1 MPAAPP
7 ARGAP
12 APTLL
17 GWAGARC
24 APLALGDRPAGT
36 ELSSGLAALGIFTSP
51 PLVPWLCAV
60 SVLRGRG
67 AQRSCPRRCS
77 AADTSWA
84 PLGTEGPVPAPW
96 ELGAWRSPRGNP
108 NACPRGRE
116 GARSAPL
123 LCLAACEKG
132 TARGDRGF
140 GGFYGIVL
148 SLSSTGD
155 VPLPLPGSMTL
166 GASPPSAPHTPPA
179 PQPSEP
185 LSFPPTPSG
194 HKHRSATEARTP
206 ATLRGPQQPQQPAA
220 ARPRRCASEE

>member
-1 MPAAPP
+1 MTVPQGPNSAA
-7 ARGAP
+7 
-12 APTLL
+12 
-17 GWAGARC
+17 GWQ
-24 APLALGDRPAGT
+24 PSVFLRP
-36 ELSSGLAALGIFTSP
+36 P

-67 AQRSCPRRCS
+67 AQSQGCPRRCS
-77 AADTSWA
+77 AADTSSQ
-84 PLGTEGPVPAPW
+84 PLGTQGPVPAPW

-108 NACPRGRE
+108 NACPRGLD

-148 SLSSTGD
+148 SLSSTDD

-166 GASPPSAPHTPPA
+166 GASPPSAPHTPRA
-179 PQPSEP
+179 PQPGEP
-185 LSFPPTPSG
+185 LGFPPTPSG
-194 HKHRSATEARTP
+194 HKHQGATEARTP

>member
-51 PLVPWLCAV
+51 PPRAVALCGVGAA
-60 SVLRGRG
+60 GQRG
-67 AQRSCPRRCS
+67 AEPGLPQEMQCS
-77 AADTSWA
+77 RHQ
-84 PLGTEGPVPAPW
+84 LGTEGPVPAPW

-108 NACPRGRE
+108 NACPRGLD

-179 PQPSEP
+179 PQPGEP
-185 LSFPPTPSG
+185 LGFSPTPSG